1 MVIAWLVRSERSCTG
16 LGNYTSLAWTPR
28 SLLSYSFCFFAAGST
43 SSSPP
48 LAAAPDELPPPLASA
63 CTFQAHQ
70 STTTSDGVTLQLSRL
85 MARVGTNKSG
95 AQRATAQPTPVLLL
109 LQLLAVAILQQP
121 ASASAPAAQ
130 IRAPITTQPGSRK
143 SATTWCSA
151 KQLNFGKCWSLSTV

>member
-1 MVIAWLVRSERSCTG
+1 MFEASVLSPICAIFVACMATKF
-16 LGNYTSLAWTPR
+16 LAIFH
-28 SLLSYSFCFFAAGST
+28 SFCFFAAGSA

-48 LAAAPDELPPPLASA
+48 LAAAPDELPPALASP
-63 CTFQAHQ
+63 CRFQAHQ
-70 STTTSDGVTLQLSRL
+70 PKKTSGGITLQLSRL
-85 MARVGTNKSG
+85 MARVGTNNSG
-95 AQRATAQPTPVLLL
+95 AQRATARAAPVLQL